1 MVRWDPTP
9 ARRYHERTKH
19 TFASVR
25 AAARPLD
32 WRSSPNP
39 FKLYRNL
46 EAVELPDA
54 DVSALEALAAGE
66 QPVDREPD
74 LAGLGWILR
83 WGAGVMRSRV
93 FPDGETFYFR
103 AYPSAGALYPLEL
116 YVACAPLRDLDG
128 GLYHFHPEELVL
140 RRIRARDVRASLAV
154 AAGEPGLAEAGAVLV
169 LTGIMS
175 RSAWKYGARAYRH
188 VFWDVGTMLANLL
201 ALATSARLGPR
212 VLTAF
217 ADREVDG
224 LLGIDGERETA
235 LALLAIGFAGSAPPA
250 GGLEPVEL
258 GVEPIA
264 RGERYLEVEELRAA
278 SCLHDADEVR
288 SWRVAAAALARDSGD
303 DCEDAARTGVALS
316 CDRVEAVIRR
326 RGSTREFALRPVP
339 VAEAAAILTRAAGS
353 FPADVPA
360 LNDVYLA
367 VHALEGL
374 APGAYAFSPPDR
386 FQRTRRGNLRRA
398 AAYACLGQLQGGT
411 SAATVF
417 LMLDLQRVLE
427 ALGSRGYHAASLDA
441 GMRVGRMYLGAY
453 AQGLGATGLTFYDD
467 EVAKLVAPGTR
478 LEPMMC
484 IAIGIDAR
492 RPGLRRTAGSSP

>member
-1 MVRWDPTP
+1 MELPR
-9 ARRYHERTKH
+9 
-19 TFASVR
+19 
-25 AAARPLD
+25 
-32 WRSSPNP
+32 
-39 FKLYRNL
+39 
-46 EAVELPDA
+46 ELPDA
-54 DVSALEALAAGE
+54 DVSALDSLAAGE

-93 FPDGETFYFR
+93 LADGETFYFR

-116 YVACAPLRDLDG
+116 YVACASLRHLDG

-154 AAGEPGLAEAGAVLV
+154 ATGEPGLAEAGAVLV
-169 LTGIMS
+169 VTGIMS

-188 VFWDVGTMLANLL
+188 VFWDAGTMLANLV
-201 ALATSARLGPR
+201 ALATSARLDPR

-235 LALLAIGFAGSAPPA
+235 LALLTIGRASSAPPA
-250 GGLEPVEL
+250 GRPEPVEL

-264 RGERYLEVEELRAA
+264 RGERYPEAEELRAA
-278 SCLHDADEVR
+278 SCLHDEDEVR
-288 SWRVAAAALARDSGD
+288 NWRAAAASLARESGD
-303 DCEDAARTGVALS
+303 DCEDAATTGGALS
-316 CDRVEAVIRR
+316 CDRVDAVIRR
-326 RGSTREFALRPVP
+326 RGSTREFALSPVP

-386 FQRTRRGNLRRA
+386 FRQTRRGNLRRA

-441 GMRVGRMYLGAY
+441 GMRVGRIYLGAY
-453 AQGLGATGLTFYDD
+453 ARGLGATGLTFYDD

-478 LEPMMC
+478 LEPMMS

-492 RPGLRRTAGSSP
+492 RPGLRRTAGFSP